1 MKGTSKGIGQEK
13 EEHMCKKTKLISIL
27 MVMVMLSLA
36 LAACGGS
43 NKDGEDSSSAGDTV
57 TLRLASD
64 APQDHIATKLNE
76 EAAKLI
82 EEKTE
87 GRVKVTYHGA
97 SQLGSYES
105 VYEELMMGSIDLAQI
120 TVPDA
125 TDVRLGMAYLPYY
138 ATSYEEAKVL
148 YAPDSYMS
156 TEFAK
161 LNAENDVR
169 FVGWVLEGF
178 IGMGTVKEPTDVM
191 TPGTDKKMKL
201 RSPAMA
207 TFLFAQEDLGYQPI
221 TITYAE
227 VPTALQTNVVEGW
240 IGGTPN
246 MNYAWVGDVINYM
259 YINYIHAEATCYVA
273 GEKSL
278 AKLSEEDQQ
287 IVLDVLTGQ
296 SEKSFTEA
304 QANEE
309 VYKEKLKEKGVE
321 VIELTAEE
329 LKANAEFVRE
339 KTWTRLEK
347 DLSKELIDGFR
358 EEVKQFS

>member
-1 MKGTSKGIGQEK
+1 MR
-13 EEHMCKKTKLISIL
+13 KKTKALAMI
-27 MVMVMLSLA
+27 LA
-36 LAACGGS
+36 LVMALPVFAACGSGS
-43 NKDGEDSSSAGDTV
+43 GDGGGSSSDV
-57 TLRLASD
+57 ITLRLASD
-64 APQDHIATKLNE
+64 APQEHIATKLNE
-76 EAAKLI
+76 EACSLI

-125 TDVRLGMAYLPYY
+125 TDVRLGMAYMPYY

-156 TEFAK
+156 RKFSE
-161 LNAENDVR
+161 LNAENNVR

-191 TPGTDKKMKL
+191 TPGADKHMKL

-207 TFLFAQEDLGYQPI
+207 TFLYVQEDLGYQPT

-227 VPTALQTNVVEGW
+227 VPTAIQTNVVEGW

-246 MNYAWVGDVINYM
+246 MNFAWVGDVINYM
-259 YINYIHAEATCYVA
+259 YVNYIHAEATCYVA
-273 GEKSL
+273 SEKSL
-278 AKLSEEDQQ
+278 AKLSEDDRK

-296 SEKSFTEA
+296 SEKSFAEA

-309 VYKEKLKEKGVE
+309 VYKDKLAEKGVK
-321 VIELTAEE
+321 VIELTEAE
-329 LKANAEFVRE
+329 LKENAKFVRD

-347 DLSKELIDGFR
+347 ELTKELIDGFR
-358 EEVKQFS
+358 EEVKQFE